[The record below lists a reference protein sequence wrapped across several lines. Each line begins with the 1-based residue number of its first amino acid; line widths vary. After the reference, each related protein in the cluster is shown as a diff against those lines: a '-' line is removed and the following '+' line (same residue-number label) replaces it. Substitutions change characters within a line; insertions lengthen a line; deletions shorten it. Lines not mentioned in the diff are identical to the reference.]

1 MEPVLRTV
9 RPAILVSAALLL
21 AAAGCVP
28 KARRAYERAV
38 AENTEMLVISKDF
51 GTGLRLRGTLLDAGF
66 RRALADERR
75 RLLGVTDDDH
85 AAFVDRQAR
94 DAAAY
99 HEVVFT
105 AETAIID
112 TVLRFGEG
120 DDAFRLRLE
129 ADGVVEPL
137 ITVYKVRRPT
147 PLHEALYPHKHL
159 WNQLWIA
166 RFERTV
172 AAPREV
178 VLHVGSGFGH
188 DRLRWSNAD
197 DATR

>member
-1 MEPVLRTV
+1 MEPVLTPV
-9 RPAILVSAALLL
+9 RPAPLVCVALLV
-21 AAAGCVP
+21 ASVGCVP
-28 KARRAYERAV
+28 KARRDYERAV
-38 AENTEMLVISKDF
+38 SDHTEMLVLAKDF
-51 GTGLRLRGTLLDAGF
+51 GTGLRLRGTYLDEDF

-85 AAFVDRQAR
+85 TAFVARQER
-94 DAAAY
+94 DVDAY

-112 TVLRFGEG
+112 TVLRFGEA

-147 PLHEALYPHKHL
+147 PLHEALYPHKNL
-159 WNQLWIA
+159 WNELWIA

-188 DRLRWSNAD
+188 DRLVWSNAEQSS
-197 DATR
+197 R